1 MALDITPTNHQWD
14 AIKKAKEWY
23 DFASQRYVR
32 KSPPAEDDFEG
43 WADYTPHKMEHGIS
57 EGQVFVFAGY
67 AGSGKST
74 CVAAL
79 VTSLQL
85 RQDEVLYMAPT
96 GKAAKVLSS
105 KLRDSGWYTPATT
118 IHKAIYMPQAQK
130 SQEIKDNL
138 DRADTEWDAR
148 VSAAAT
154 GNSDARFL
162 FEHMNNHELQ
172 VLINKL
178 ENELSDAMDNEGLS
192 FILKDQRHL
201 PENVKIIVVDEASM
215 VDTDIADDLAAFNL
229 PILAIGD
236 PGQLP
241 PINGT
246 HGFSMEE
253 PDVFL
258 TEIHR
263 QAAENPI
270 IHLATMARQGEFI
283 KPGTYGDNARV
294 VRRRD
299 DKATL
304 DMESEAMVLVGTHNK
319 RFAVTMAIREALGI
333 TETGPMKDEPIL
345 VQKNSREYPSL
356 VNGSILTCMEDYGD
370 LQNGNVSITLRVQD
384 PDQDYLEYNLRCPQ
398 ALFEEH
404 HFKKRNAYSGP
415 MKQVY
420 SAKASQEQLDW
431 GHALTVHKAQ
441 GSEWD
446 EVVLHDESGVFRGAG
461 DRWLYTG
468 ITRAKEDLTIVV

>member
-1 MALDITPTNHQWD
+1 MIITPSNHQWD
-14 AIKKAKEWY
+14 AIGETAAWFKE
-23 DFASQRYVR
+23 AR
-32 KSPPAEDDFEG
+32 KTFVHKPTPAEDDFEG
-43 WADYTPHKMEHGIS
+43 WADFSPSRMSHGIDP
-57 EGQVFVFAGY
+57 GQAFVFAGY

-74 CVAAL
+74 CVAAMIEKIG
-79 VTSLQL
+79 L
-85 RQDEVLYMAPT
+85 RQDEVMYMAPT
-96 GKAAKVLSS
+96 GKAAKVLTS
-105 KLRDSGWYTPATT
+105 KLRDAGWYTPATT

-130 SQEIKDNL
+130 SQEIKDSL

-148 VSAAAT
+148 VEAAAK
-154 GNSDARFL
+154 GNEDERYVFAQL
-162 FEHMNNHELQ
+162 NNHELQ

-192 FILKDQRHL
+192 FSLKDQRHL
-201 PENVKIIVVDEASM
+201 PENVKLIVIDEASM
-215 VDTDIADDLAAFNL
+215 VDTDIAADLAAFNL
-229 PILAIGD
+229 PLLAIGD

-246 HGFSMEE
+246 HGFSMED

-270 IHLATMARQGEFI
+270 IHLATMARQGELI
-283 KPGTYGDNARV
+283 KPGNYGENVRV
-294 VRRRD
+294 IRRRND
-299 DKATL
+299 DATL
-304 DMESEAMVLVGTHNK
+304 DMDSEAMVLVGTHNK
-319 RFAVTMAIREALGI
+319 RFAITMAIRNALGI
-333 TETGPMKDEPIL
+333 TSTGPVKDEPIL
-345 VQKNSREYPSL
+345 VQKNSREYPAL
-356 VNGSILTCMEDYGD
+356 VNGSILTCMEDAGD
-370 LQNGNVSITLRVQD
+370 LVNGGVSISLRIQD
-384 PDQDYLEYNLRCPQ
+384 PDQDMLEYNLKCPQ

-404 HFKKRNAYSGP
+404 HFKKRNTYSGP

-420 SAKASQEQLDW
+420 SAKANLEQLDW

-461 DRWLYTG
+461 DQWLYTG
-468 ITRAKEDLTIVV
+468 ITRAKNKLTIVV

>member
-1 MALDITPTNHQWD
+1 MIITPSNHQWD
-14 AIKKAKEWY
+14 AIGETAAWFKE
-23 DFASQRYVR
+23 AR
-32 KSPPAEDDFEG
+32 KTFVHKPTPAEDDFEG
-43 WADYTPHKMEHGIS
+43 WADFSPSRMSHGIDP
-57 EGQVFVFAGY
+57 GQAFVFAGY

-74 CVAAL
+74 CVAAMIEKIG
-79 VTSLQL
+79 L
-85 RQDEVLYMAPT
+85 RQDEVMYMAPT
-96 GKAAKVLSS
+96 GKAAKVLTS
-105 KLRDSGWYTPATT
+105 KLRDAGWYTPATT

-130 SQEIKDNL
+130 SQEIKDSL

-148 VSAAAT
+148 VEAAAK
-154 GNSDARFL
+154 GNEDERYVFAQL
-162 FEHMNNHELQ
+162 NNHELQ

-192 FILKDQRHL
+192 FSLKDQRHL
-201 PENVKIIVVDEASM
+201 PENVKLIVIDEASM
-215 VDTDIADDLAAFNL
+215 VDTDIAADLAAFNL
-229 PILAIGD
+229 PLLAIGD

-246 HGFSMEE
+246 HGFSMED

-270 IHLATMARQGEFI
+270 IHLATMARQGELI
-283 KPGTYGDNARV
+283 KPGNYGENVRV
-294 VRRRD
+294 IRRRND
-299 DKATL
+299 DATL
-304 DMESEAMVLVGTHNK
+304 DMDSEAMVLVGTHNK
-319 RFAVTMAIREALGI
+319 RFAITMAIRNALGI
-333 TETGPMKDEPIL
+333 TSTGPVKDEPIL
-345 VQKNSREYPSL
+345 VQKNSREYPAL
-356 VNGSILTCMEDYGD
+356 VNGSILTCMEDVGD
-370 LQNGNVSITLRVQD
+370 LVNGGVSISLRIQD
-384 PDQDYLEYNLRCPQ
+384 PDQDMLEYNLKCPQ

-404 HFKKRNAYSGP
+404 HFKKRNTYSGP

-420 SAKASQEQLDW
+420 SAKANLEQLDW

-461 DRWLYTG
+461 DQWLYTG
-468 ITRAKEDLTIVV
+468 ITRAKNKLTIVV